1 MRNEGIFKLLYD
13 EALSPAK
20 QLDIDDIES
29 RLRKISCHL
38 DDNPDTYR
46 KLKDKFEFERR
57 FNQDSRQNLC

>member
-46 KLKDKFEFERR
+46 KLKDKFCI
-57 FNQDSRQNLC
+57 NIL